1 MSVGFAVPLL
11 PCPDLDEALEFYE
24 HLGFQRTYRQIRPNP
39 YGSVERSGI
48 GIGLFGID
56 GFDPAESYASA
67 ILVVEDLDGWYRD
80 FAAGF
85 RYRYGKLRATG
96 IPRILR
102 PRKRQGELRGFTVV
116 DTGGNW
122 LRLSQLG
129 DKEPATRATG
139 LAQVMENAARLGDSH
154 GDVERAL
161 AVLTAGLDRYPGAP
175 AIERARAHLYT
186 AELAARLGDMPRA
199 FSALDSARAS
209 DLSEIEEGEI
219 SGDLAHAEEIV
230 NSVRDAATP

>member
-1 MSVGFAVPLL
+1 MPAAYAVPLL

-24 HLGFQRTYRQIRPNP
+24 LLGFQRTYRQIRPNP
-39 YGSVERSGI
+39 YGSVQRSGI
-48 GIGLFGID
+48 EIGLFGIS

-67 ILVVEDLDGWYRD
+67 ILVVDDLDGWYRD
-80 FAAGF
+80 FTAGF

-102 PRKRQGELRGFTVV
+102 PRKRQGELRGFTIV

-161 AVLTAGLDRYPGAP
+161 AVLTAGLDRHPGAP

-199 FSALDSARAS
+199 YSALDHARAS
-209 DLSEIEEGEI
+209 DLTDIEEAEI

-230 NSVRDAATP
+230 NSVRDTPTQ

>member
-1 MSVGFAVPLL
+1 MSAGFAVPLL

-24 HLGFQRTYRQIRPNP
+24 HLGFQCTYRQIRPNP

-85 RYRYGKLRATG
+85 RHRYGKLRATG

-102 PRKRQGELRGFTVV
+102 PRQAAG
-116 DTGGNW
+116 
-122 LRLSQLG
+122 
-129 DKEPATRATG
+129 RA
-139 LAQVMENAARLGDSH
+139 
-154 GDVERAL
+154 
-161 AVLTAGLDRYPGAP
+161 AGLHRRGH
-175 AIERARAHLYT
+175 RR
-186 AELAARLGDMPRA
+186 ELATALPARRKRTGNSGHGARPGDGERRT
-199 FSALDSARAS
+199 AR
-209 DLSEIEEGEI
+209 
-219 SGDLAHAEEIV
+219 
-230 NSVRDAATP
+230 